1 MPIYSEADME
11 RLSGPHVAR
20 AWFAEIDLPS
30 GLVRA
35 HNGVG
40 RFAIGGHEWRGVTD
54 PAGGQLVSISA
65 VEDPRFGQ
73 AASVT
78 IILGPI
84 SAAAWKDIKQ
94 TARQIEGRRCD
105 LYWAAIDPE
114 TGEIDVSLKKKFPG
128 KISAPALHRAGVGTR
143 YASFTIE
150 SIWQSQ
156 NYSFGGKWNPSDQ
169 ERRYPGDKGGQFIG
183 VKVVE
188 VFNT

>member
-30 GLVRA
+30 GLVRT

-40 RFAIGGHEWRGVTD
+40 RFTIGGREWRGVTD
-54 PAGGQLVSISA
+54 PMGGQLVSVSA

-73 AASVT
+73 AASVSV
-78 IILGPI
+78 ILGPI
-84 SAAAWKDIKQ
+84 SAVAWKEIKQ
-94 TARQIEGRRCD
+94 TAREIEGRRWD

-114 TGEIDVSLKKKFPG
+114 TGEIDVNLKKMFPG
-128 KISAPALHRAGVGTR
+128 KMSAPALFRAGVGTR

-150 SIWQSQ
+150 SMWQAQ
-156 NYSFGGKWNPSDQ
+156 NYPFGGKWNPSDQ
-169 ERRYPGDKGGQFIG
+169 ERRFPGDKGGQFIG